1 MTVET
6 AVERL
11 FNFSAGPAAIPLP
24 VLRQAQQDLLS
35 LPGCGASVMEISH
48 RSKQFG
54 EVMADAELR
63 LRRLL
68 GIPEN
73 YRVLFLQGGSRLQFS
88 MVPMNL
94 MAAGS
99 PANYLL
105 TGAWG
110 SNSLSEAVKVGET
123 KVVWDGAETNYDRL
137 PRHDEVALDANASYL
152 HVTSNETIQG
162 VQFQEDLDWGDVPVV
177 SDMSSD
183 FLSRPVDVS
192 RYGLI
197 YACAQKNA
205 GLSGL
210 TVVVIRDDLLQRS
223 QDNLPGYL
231 SYRNH
236 AEANSL
242 WNTPPTFGI
251 YLFGLVAKWLEEDIG
266 GLAAMWSQ
274 NQQQAKRLYDVVDAS
289 EGFYQGHAQPD
300 SRSLMNVTFRLPNDD
315 LQQRFLSE
323 AAEHRLD
330 ALKGHR
336 SVGGIRAS
344 IYNAMTDEGVHALRQ
359 FMIDFRERHASG
371 T

>member
-1 MTVET
+1 MAVES

-11 FNFSAGPAAIPLP
+11 FNFSAGPAAIPLS
-24 VLRQAQQDLLS
+24 VLQQAQSDLLS

-48 RSKQFG
+48 RSPQFG
-54 EVMADAELR
+54 AVMEDAEQR

-68 GIPEN
+68 GMPDD

-94 MAAGS
+94 LGADRT
-99 PANYLL
+99 ANYLL

-110 SNSLSEAVKVGET
+110 KNALSEAVKVGPT
-123 KVVWDGAETNYDRL
+123 KVVWDGASTNYDRL
-137 PRHDEVALDANASYL
+137 PERDDVVVDDDAAYL

-162 VQFQEDLDWGDVPVV
+162 VQFQEDLDWGTVPVV

-210 TVVVIRDDLLQRS
+210 TVVIIREDLLQRS
-223 QDNLPGYL
+223 QESLPGYL
-231 SYRNH
+231 NYRSH
-236 AEANSL
+236 VEANSL

-251 YLFGLVAKWLEEDIG
+251 YLFGLVAKWLEEEIG
-266 GLAAMWSQ
+266 GLAAMQTQ
-274 NQQQAKRLYDVVDAS
+274 NQHQAQRLYDAVDAS
-289 EGFYQGHAQPD
+289 EGFYQGHAQPA
-300 SRSLMNVTFRLPNDD
+300 SRSLMNVTFRLPNDE
-315 LQQRFLSE
+315 LQSQFLAE

-344 IYNAMTDEGVHALRQ
+344 IYNAMTDAGVDALRD
-359 FMIDFRERHASG
+359 FMNDFRSRNA
-371 T
+371 TA

>member
-1 MTVET
+1 MAVKT
-6 AVERL
+6 AAERS

-24 VLRQAQQDLLS
+24 VLEQVQAELLS

-48 RSKQFG
+48 RSSQFDA
-54 EVMADAELR
+54 VMRDAEQR

-68 GIPEN
+68 AVPDH

-94 MAAGS
+94 LGGGGTAD
-99 PANYLL
+99 YLL

-110 SNSLSEAVKVGET
+110 KNALSEATKAGET
-123 KVVWDGAETNYDRL
+123 KIVWDGASTNYDRL
-137 PRHDEVALDANASYL
+137 PARDEVSLDPTAAYL

-162 VQFQEDLDWGDVPVV
+162 VQFQQDVDWGDVPVV

-210 TVVVIRDDLLQRS
+210 TVVIIRDDLLERS
-223 QDNLPGYL
+223 QDQLPGYMN
-231 SYRNH
+231 YRLH
-236 AEANSL
+236 AQANSL

-251 YLFGLVAKWLEEDIG
+251 YLFGLVAKWLEEEIG
-266 GLAAMWSQ
+266 GLAAMQ
-274 NQQQAKRLYDVVDAS
+274 TRNQRQAAQVYAAIDAS
-289 EGFYQGHAQPD
+289 GGFYEGHARPE
-300 SRSLMNVTFRLPNDD
+300 SRSQMNVTFRLPSDE
-315 LQQRFLSE
+315 LQSRFLSE
-323 AAEHRLD
+323 AAEHQLV

-344 IYNAMTDEGVHALRQ
+344 IYNAMTDEGVDTLCR
-359 FMIDFRERHASG
+359 FMDDFRGRHAG
-371 T
+371 R

>member
-1 MTVET
+1 MAVET

-24 VLRQAQQDLLS
+24 VLRQAQEELLS

-48 RSKQFG
+48 RSPQFG
-54 EVMADAELR
+54 QVMADAEQR

-68 GIPEN
+68 GMPKN
-73 YRVLFLQGGSRLQFS
+73 YRVLFMQGGSRLQFS

-94 MAAGS
+94 LSETG
-99 PANYLL
+99 PGDYLL

-110 SNSLSEAVKVGET
+110 KNSLAEAVKAGDT
-123 KVVWDGAETNYDRL
+123 NVVWDGADTNYDRL
-137 PRHDEVALDANASYL
+137 PDHDQVKVDAHASYL
-152 HVTSNETIQG
+152 HLTSNETIQG
-162 VQFQEDLDWGDVPVV
+162 VQFQEDYDWGDVPVV
-177 SDMSSD
+177 CDMSSD

-205 GLSGL
+205 GLAGL
-210 TVVVIRDDLLQRS
+210 TVVIIRDDLLERS
-223 QDNLPGYL
+223 QDSLPGYL
-231 SYRNH
+231 NYRSH

-251 YLFGLVAKWLEEDIG
+251 YLFGLIAKWLEEEIG
-266 GLAAMWSQ
+266 GLPAMQRQ
-274 NQQQAKRLYDVVDAS
+274 NQSQAKRLYDAVDAS
-289 EGFYQGHAQPD
+289 GGFYQGHAQPD
-300 SRSLMNVTFRLPNDD
+300 SRSMMNVTFRLPSDA
-315 LQQRFLSE
+315 LQDQFVSD
-323 AAEHRLD
+323 AAELQLD

-344 IYNAMTDEGVHALRQ
+344 IYNAMTDAGVDALCK
-359 FMIDFRERHASG
+359 FMNDFRDRHANG
-371 T
+371 